1 MIPEERTS
9 IMGIAINPG
18 WTVAQITT
26 LGTIATLGTI
36 TTLGTMV
43 PSYGIASDTLQIL
56 DSKKF
61 RKR

>member
-1 MIPEERTS
+1 
-9 IMGIAINPG
+9 MGIAINPG
-18 WTVAQITT
+18 WTVAQ
-26 LGTIATLGTI
+26 I

>member
-1 MIPEERTS
+1 
-9 IMGIAINPG
+9 MGIAINPG
-18 WTVAQITT
+18 GTVAQITT

>member
-26 LGTIATLGTI
+26 LGTIATLGT
-36 TTLGTMV
+36 MV